1 MMRLQVIFVL
11 LLLAASIETSLVWR
25 NLDAARDGDASA
37 RVLVFTLAVV
47 AAASIALLGRIVAK
61 VKSARQWMG
70 GRPQ

>member
-1 MMRLQVIFVL
+1 MRLQVIFVL